1 MNPQREA
8 MIHIFFGERAASK
21 ISDIPKGYFV
31 NAIGSAG
38 IVGSGTMGGG
48 IAMNLQMQEFQ

>member
-21 ISDIPKGYFV
+21 ISDIPKDTSLMQI
-31 NAIGSAG
+31 NTAG
-38 IVGSGTMGGG
+38 IVGSGTMGGE
-48 IAMNLQMQEFQ
+48 LR